1 MSEPRLPADQV
12 LVTIGTP
19 CGVSAVGTTETHR
32 ALAEGDRELALACAA
47 FDAGYVDFD
56 LERST
61 AAEPRFQR
69 VGDDQAIT
77 YEQIEQEWGERL
89 RSASGIRQLSGE
101 KCAEHL
107 PCDLAAPLAHDLEDG
122 GLRALAGLGVRD
134 LRASAL
140 SDMFGLFDDDPRLG
154 PSLQSQLF
162 LYGGLGALAALPVPL
177 AELIPEPHRFRVAAG
192 CAFPGLDSHDALS
205 LSMQPQRDGES
216 RGESN
221 GGSQSNGNGDGRKAK
236 IDRLAFRLAASL
248 GTHGPALLSAML
260 SPGISLSR
268 VRRNPEI
275 LEALLQSSTVMRRV
289 PQAPMVTSAACAS
302 ALVSLAD
309 SCIQMV
315 ARYPGHQPAE
325 VLLWTAADSGL
336 APDARI
342 LEGFGAGAMMTREKL
357 DAINAERDADEARG
371 VGDCLSPFDVD
382 AQGTIVG
389 NAGSG
394 LVVTTLDLALRECL
408 DITSIIVGWGQ
419 SGETG
424 GKGHFA
430 GVGFGGENA
439 LVAALD
445 MAHRAHG
452 YGVGDFQHVVAHAT
466 GTRTNSKTE
475 LSSLHAA
482 RQAAVQAQ
490 GHEGALPI
498 VTIGAP
504 KAIGDGHTMGE
515 TGLRAVGEAI
525 HYVLGGKTVGVP
537 TLRRIDPDLGEPAE
551 FATLSADPV
560 AGNVDGGALVPTQGF
575 GGYDGAIALRSATA
589 QSLARY
595 EVKDRI
601 LARYLERWPDVR
613 ADRVEREAR
622 WRRTRGGA
630 LQLAEKHRW
639 RADS

>member
-1 MSEPRLPADQV
+1 MSDLRLPADQV
-12 LVTIGTP
+12 LVTVGTP

-32 ALAEGDRELALACAA
+32 ALAEGDELRALTHAA
-47 FDAGYVDFD
+47 FDAGLVDFD
-56 LERST
+56 LDGGSVATPKTVRCDDGKVMTADEIRS
-61 AAEPRFQR
+61 
-69 VGDDQAIT
+69 
-77 YEQIEQEWGERL
+77 EWGERL
-89 RSASGIRQLSGE
+89 RSRSGIRQLE
-101 KCAEHL
+101 LEQRADHL
-107 PCDLAAPLAHDLEDG
+107 PCDLAAPLAHDLEAG
-122 GLRALAGLGVRD
+122 GLRALAGLGMRD

-162 LYGGLGALAALPVPL
+162 LYGGLGALASLPRAL

-205 LSMQPQRDGES
+205 QSMQPQRDTDSKSSGD
-216 RGESN
+216 
-221 GGSQSNGNGDGRKAK
+221 DGRRKSK

-260 SPGISLSR
+260 SPGISLTR

-309 SCIQMV
+309 ACMHMV
-315 ARYPGHQPAE
+315 ARYPGHVPAE
-325 VLLWTAADSGL
+325 LLLWTAADTGL
-336 APDARI
+336 KPDARI
-342 LEGFGAGAMMTREKL
+342 LEGFGAAAMMNRDKL
-357 DAINAERDADEARG
+357 AAINAEREAGDERLVA
-371 VGDCLSPFDVD
+371 DCLAPFDVD

-394 LVVTTLDLALRECL
+394 LVVTTLDFALRECL

-439 LVAALD
+439 IIAALD
-445 MAHRAHG
+445 MAHEAHG

-482 RQAAVQAQ
+482 RLAVKQAQ
-490 GHEGALPI
+490 DFGGSLPI
-498 VTIGAP
+498 VSIGAP

-525 HYVLGGKTVGVP
+525 QYVLGNKTVGVP
-537 TLRRIDPDLGEPAE
+537 TLRRVDPDLGEPAE
-551 FATLSADPV
+551 LVRLSADPV
-560 AGNVDGGALVPTQGF
+560 AGNPEGGALVPTQGF
-575 GGYDGAIALRSATA
+575 GGYDGAIAVRSATA
-589 QSLARY
+589 EALARY
-595 EVKDRI
+595 EVKDRV
-601 LARYLERWPDVR
+601 LGRYLERWPDLR
-613 ADRVEREAR
+613 AERVEREAK

-630 LQLAEKHRW
+630 VQLAEMHRW
-639 RADS
+639 RTGS